1 MVVPIEQGR
10 VLSHPAVRA
19 VAERHAATPAQVA
32 LAWVIRQR
40 RICAIPKSGSRA
52 HVSENAAALG
62 VGLNLAD
69 LHELDLAFPPPLKPH
84 PLETL

>member
-1 MVVPIEQGR
+1 
-10 VLSHPAVRA
+10 
-19 VAERHAATPAQVA
+19 VA
-32 LAWVIRQR
+32 LAWVIRR
-40 RICAIPKSGSRA
+40 RGVCAVPKSGWRA

-69 LHELDLAFPPPLKPH
+69 LRELDLAFPPLLKPR